1 MKRDG
6 LMVRSSIVKYLHRLR
21 ADQRGA
27 VSVMMGVLMVPL
39 IGALAIGFEVS
50 NWYMTTRGMQNA
62 ADAATLAAAT
72 KGGANIVCETQA
84 SGGRTGDRSTTKTI
98 RRSGS
103 TLYACSPW

>member
-6 LMVRSSIVKYLHRLR
+6 LMVRSSIVRYLHRLR

-62 ADAATLAAAT
+62 AAAATLAAAT
-72 KGGANIVCETQA
+72 NGGAKFACPTKGPAGPYWVL
-84 SGGRTGDRSTTKTI
+84 GGNQNRTIERST
-98 RRSGS
+98 
-103 TLYACSPW
+103 